1 MEVALLDQMVVVE
14 VVVVEAEVE
23 AYYLKVV
30 VVVGELL
37 LMVGSLDQ

>member
-23 AYYLKVV
+23 ANYLKVV